1 MYMLLPRNRNVAE
14 KPLRRLEMGHRTG
27 LFEVQRSRGGRFI
40 DFNGWDM
47 PVQFAGIT
55 AEHQTVRTA
64 CGVFDLGHMGR
75 LHLTG
80 PGSLELLSQQ
90 VCRRLDDMKPGMV
103 RYGLVLA
110 EDGTAEDD
118 VLVSREGEQAFHV
131 VVNAGNHQKIL
142 ARWQVLAGKSLTNVA
157 LTDLTP
163 TQAMIAVQGPLAAKL
178 LAGMGLDGRHLK
190 YYSFVDLPWSGA
202 GSSIP
207 VRLSRTGYT
216 GEDGFECFVPLAAQE
231 RFYEAVVAAGAI
243 PCGLGCRDTLRLEAG
258 MPLYGHELDRTVT
271 PVEAGLGFAINKN
284 GGFIGAE
291 VVLKQL
297 TEGTAKKLVG
307 LRMTDK
313 RVPRQGYAV
322 LKDGTP
328 VGTITSGT
336 LSPTLG
342 VPIGMAYV
350 TSTLSA
356 VGTALTVDVRGSAC
370 AAEVVALPFYKRAKA

>member
-27 LFEVQRSRGGRFI
+27 LYEAQRSRGGRFI

-75 LHLTG
+75 LHLQG
-80 PGSLELLSQQ
+80 PGSLELLSRQ
-90 VCRRLDDMKPGMV
+90 VCRRLDDLKPGQV

-118 VLVSREGEQAFHV
+118 VLVSREGDQAFHV

-142 ARWQVLAGKSLTNVA
+142 ARWQVLASQLVVKPT
-157 LTDLTP
+157 LTDLTL
-163 TQAMIAVQGPLAAKL
+163 TQAMIAIQGPAAAGL

-190 YYSFVDLPWSGA
+190 YYSFVDLQWSG
-202 GSSIP
+202 IP

-216 GEDGFECFVPLAAQE
+216 GEDGFECFVPAMAQE
-231 RFYEAVVAAGAI
+231 RFYEAAVAAGAI

-271 PVEAGLGFAINKN
+271 PVEAGLGFAVNKN
-284 GGFIGAE
+284 GGFVGAE

-297 TEGTAKKLVG
+297 ADGPAKKLVG

-322 LKDGTP
+322 LKDGVA
-328 VGTITSGT
+328 VGAITSGT

-350 TSTLSA
+350 PSALAA

-370 AAEVVALPFYKRAKA
+370 AAEVVPLPFYKRAKA

>member
-1 MYMLLPRNRNVAE
+1 
-14 KPLRRLEMGHRTG
+14 MGHRTG
-27 LFEVQRSRGGRFI
+27 LYEAQRSRGGRFI

-55 AEHQTVRTA
+55 QEHQTVRTA

-75 LHLTG
+75 LHLQG
-80 PGSLELLSQQ
+80 RGSLELLSKQ
-90 VCRRLDDMKPGMV
+90 VCRRLDDLKPGQV

-110 EDGTAEDD
+110 EDGTVEDD
-118 VLVSREGEQAFHV
+118 VLVSREGDDAFHV

-142 ARWQVLAGKSLTNVA
+142 ARWQALAGQFLERQA
-157 LTDLTP
+157 LTDLTLD
-163 TQAMIAVQGPLAAKL
+163 QAMIAVQGPGAAGL
-178 LAGMGLDGRHLK
+178 LAGLGLDGRALK
-190 YYSFVDLPWSGA
+190 YYSFIDLTWSGI
-202 GSSIP
+202 S

-216 GEDGFECFVPLAAQE
+216 GEDGFECFLAANAQE
-231 RFYEAVVAAGAI
+231 RFYEAVVAAGAV

-271 PVEAGLGFAINKN
+271 PAEAGLGFAINKN

-291 VVLKQL
+291 VVLAQL
-297 TEGTAKKLVG
+297 ANGTAKRLVG

-322 LKDGTP
+322 VKDGTP
-328 VGTITSGT
+328 VGIITSGT

-350 TSTLSA
+350 PSALSA
-356 VGTALTVDVRGSAC
+356 VGTALSVDVRGTLC
-370 AAEVVALPFYKRAKA
+370 GAEVVPLPFYKRAKG